1 MADQTAPITAIVL
14 TRDEEAN
21 LPDCLASLAGWVERV
36 VVVDSGS
43 TDATLDIARAGGAD
57 VFSHPFDNYGAQR
70 NWALDNVSIR
80 TPWVLNLDADERVSG
95 VLRDSIL
102 ERIPLARPNVTGFL
116 VTRRTVFL
124 GRWIRHGGHYPN
136 WHLRLF
142 RVGAGRCEDRLYDQH
157 FIATGRVE
165 RLKGDLIDT
174 FNSGIAH
181 FSRTHVRWAELE
193 AAQLARAPSDAGI
206 AGRFGSANPIEH
218 RRSLRDFYVRRL
230 PPVARPALYF
240 FYRYVLR
247 LGFLDGKAGFVF
259 HFLQGFW
266 YRMLVDAL
274 VLEAEVKSRSPQSA
288 ASRNGTGRADTSV

>member
-1 MADQTAPITAIVL
+1 
-14 TRDEEAN
+14 
-21 LPDCLASLAGWVERV
+21 
-36 VVVDSGS
+36 
-43 TDATLDIARAGGAD
+43 
-57 VFSHPFDNYGAQR
+57 
-70 NWALDNVSIR
+70 
-80 TPWVLNLDADERVSG
+80 VLNVDADERVSEE
-95 VLRDSIL
+95 LRDSIV
-102 ERIPLARPNVTGFL
+102 ERITLARPDITGFL
-116 VTRRTVFL
+116 VTRRTMFL

-157 FIATGRVE
+157 FIAAGRVE

-193 AAQLARAPSDAGI
+193 AAQLARAPSGAGI

-218 RRSLRDFYVRRL
+218 RRALRDFYVRRL
-230 PPVARPALYF
+230 PPVVRPALYF

-247 LGFLDGKAGFVF
+247 LGFLDGRAGFVF

-266 YRMLVDAL
+266 YRLLVDAL
-274 VLEAEVKSRSPQSA
+274 LVEAEAGRPATKPAQ
-288 ASRNGTGRADTSV
+288 TGENRGSSDTSV